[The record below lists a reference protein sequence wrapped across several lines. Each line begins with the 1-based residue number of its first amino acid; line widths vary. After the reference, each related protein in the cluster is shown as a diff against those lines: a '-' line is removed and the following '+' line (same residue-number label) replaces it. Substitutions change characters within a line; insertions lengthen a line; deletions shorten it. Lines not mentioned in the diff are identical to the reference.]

1 MGKGEVFS
9 VNDIGKTGPS
19 HAKNETGPLSYTI
32 HKNYLKIG

>member
-9 VNDIGKTGPS
+9 VNDIGKTGQS

-32 HKNYLKIG
+32 HKN